1 MRSAVTDIRRSV
13 LPIYHQHQVFIS
25 LLDGKT
31 PLSFWLLAL
40 SRVSSQGDPLLAA
53 RILSVACGMVSGW
66 LLFAIGTRLAGPAA
80 GLITSALY
88 AILPFGLF
96 YDRIAYTE
104 SYVNLTGIT
113 LAYVSLLKPRG
124 KPGAPDPI
132 LGPPADAMYA
142 YLNQRDGIRVY
153 DAWWTQ
159 LYDSYPILPPAPKL
173 VTKSLYE
180 RIPAGAL
187 PGVHLSASLF
197 MSVLNSRSVLTFTG
211 ISPSYPAF
219 RKTKSIYFGFGAGNC
234 NT

>member
-1 MRSAVTDIRRSV
+1 MRSAVSDIRRSV

-53 RILSVACGMVSGW
+53 RILSVTCGMASGW
-66 LLFAIGTRLAGPAA
+66 LLFAIGTRLACPAA

-113 LAYVSLLKPRG
+113 LAYVSLLALRG
-124 KPGAPDPI
+124 RQPGAPVR
-132 LGPPADAMYA
+132 GR
-142 YLNQRDGIRVY
+142 NWV
-153 DAWWTQ
+153 
-159 LYDSYPILPPAPKL
+159 DSWGEAICVAVVRNLASRNL
-173 VTKSLYE
+173 TAGTTNE
-180 RIPAGAL
+180 R
-187 PGVHLSASLF
+187 F
-197 MSVLNSRSVLTFTG
+197 
-211 ISPSYPAF
+211 SPS
-219 RKTKSIYFGFGAGNC
+219 RR
-234 NT
+234 